1 MAKRR
6 LRIRKWPIVLFA
18 LLAIS
23 GGAYIVS
30 GTLAKMQSE
39 IPDKSGELSVAS
51 WDVVADMEEIED
63 GITAVAGGNDAKYP
77 LTATNNYEVASECII
92 TVSGV
97 PAGIGVK
104 LAGDGLSAPIVGQV
118 NGDVVVFK
126 DSGDSTDLLL
136 GKNASRDYVIH
147 FTAGLNMDATTDPA
161 KISVKVEFAQ
171 KDPRL

>member
-23 GGAYIVS
+23 GGAYIVG

-39 IPDKSGELSVAS
+39 IPDKSSELSVAS
-51 WDVVADMEEIED
+51 WDVAAEMDKRS
-63 GITAVAGGNDAKYP
+63 ITAVAGGSDAKYP
-77 LTATNNYEVASECII
+77 LTVTNDSEVASECII

-118 NGDVVVFK
+118 NDDVVVFK

-136 GKNASRDYVIH
+136 GKGVSRDYVIH

-161 KISVKVEFAQ
+161 EISVKVEFAQ

>member
-6 LRIRKWPIVLFA
+6 LRIRKWPIVFFA

-23 GGAYIVS
+23 GGTYIVS
-30 GTLAKMQSE
+30 GTLAKMQSV
-39 IPDKSGELSVAS
+39 IPDKSSELSVAA
-51 WDVVADMEEIED
+51 WNVAAEMDEKNIM
-63 GITAVAGGNDAKYP
+63 AVAGGSDAEYP
-77 LTATNNYEVASECII
+77 LTVTNNSEVASECII

-97 PAGIGVK
+97 PDGIGVK
-104 LAGDGLSAPIVGQV
+104 LTGDGLSAPIVGQV
-118 NGDVVVFK
+118 NDDVVVFK

-147 FTAGLNMDATTDPA
+147 FTADVSMNATTNPA
-161 KISVKVEFAQ
+161 EIAVEVEFAQ

>member
-39 IPDKSGELSVAS
+39 IPDKSSELSVAS
-51 WDVVADMEEIED
+51 WNVAAEMNENS
-63 GITAVAGGNDAKYP
+63 ITAVAGGSDAEYP
-77 LTATNNYEVASECII
+77 LKVTNNSEVASECII

-97 PAGIGVK
+97 TAGIGVK
-104 LAGDGLSAPIVGQV
+104 LAGDELSAPIVGQV
-118 NGDVVVFK
+118 DNDVVVFK
-126 DSGDSTDLLL
+126 DSGNSTDLLL
-136 GKNASRDYVIH
+136 GKNASRNYVIH

-161 KISVKVEFAQ
+161 EILVKVEFAQ